1 MENRQSDSFC
11 LVDADGQIKYI
22 SEALQ
27 RTLGFEKSEFEENC
41 FFSYVHE
48 DDRASVLKLLTNG
61 VSTLHEHELS
71 LRTRNKDGNYVSFKT
86 SCTLL
91 QRDRLQP
98 RQAIFLFNPSSD
110 STVTET
116 NATASEQKFRTVFDN
131 AYDAIFLMRDDMFVD
146 CNPRTEVL
154 FGCSRDALLGRSP
167 FDFSPTVQPDGRNS
181 REKALEKIN
190 KALRGIPQSFE
201 WTHSR
206 RDGVTFDAE
215 VTLNSVEIG
224 EETLLQA
231 IVRDVSSRKDTEAEL
246 RYRVDFEK
254 FIGSISTNFINLAP
268 EEIVSGIQN
277 ALEDIGVFADVDRS
291 YIYLLNDE
299 RTRYELHYEWCNE
312 GIASL
317 QNRNHSIETEKIPWC
332 HDRLNRF
339 ENVRIA
345 EVNNLPTVASNEKAL
360 LESCDVQSTLC
371 VPLRVGR
378 TLIGFFGFDSVIKK
392 IHWTIEILSLL
403 RIVGEIIS
411 NALERKRREDQLQ
424 RLADQRK
431 HLLEVSTSL
440 LGSLDV
446 DDVIRQTLTI
456 LNDLLRFN
464 ECGIHLYDEERD
476 HLNPYII
483 VDKDGHLVNSNKSII
498 PAGKG
503 IVSSVLKNG
512 AAEMVN
518 NAHIDNRSYYPYE
531 RPTGIEHVLCVPM
544 QAKNRTLGT
553 FTVIR
558 RSETCFSVD
567 EFELVQLFVGY
578 VTVALENAQ
587 LYQQVS
593 RQHAVTSALLQT
605 ALTIV
610 EHKDIKKV
618 FTLIAEQALR
628 ITGVNRCAVFLWD
641 ESHNLFEPLVVITP
655 DTERMPV
662 FEELKIRA
670 DQVPVIN
677 AIRRERKPIV
687 IQPDSDLSLEI
698 AETFHVKSMLL
709 IPFFRGETLLG
720 GMALDDTREVK
731 SFTSEDMNAAVG
743 IANQAAVAIENA
755 RLFEQLRTSE
765 EKYRTLFE
773 DSKDCVFVSTE
784 DGKVLDMNRA
794 GIELLGYESLEE
806 LQRLNVGNDL
816 YLNAARRE
824 EYKNEL
830 NRKGYVKDFEAVLKR
845 KDGKHINC
853 IITSTAYRHKATG
866 ELRFRGFIRD
876 VTEKKFLEEKL
887 RQTHKMESLGQLA
900 GGIAHDFNNVLG
912 IVQASLS
919 ALRTRLGSQ
928 EESLQKYVEMGENAV
943 MRGADVARRLLT
955 FSQSHE
961 IRLHPLLVQD
971 VLKDLVNVLKHTIEK
986 NIAIETS
993 VDPDTPPFMGDHGQI
1008 YQMLLNLCIN
1018 ARDAITENFIGNEGG
1033 RICLSAEVVDGKQL
1047 PGNGRKRREDS
1058 YLKLSV
1064 WDNGGGMSEQVRQ
1077 KIFDPFFTTK
1087 AKGKGT
1093 GLGLSVV
1100 YGIVQTHHGV
1110 IDVQTKLGA
1119 GSVFSVYLPTA
1130 KVECVVPEKKSVT
1143 SIQGGDETILVV
1155 EDEEVLASLLDEML
1169 RSKGYNVV
1177 IAPDGAEA
1185 LRVFRQRYREFA
1197 AVVLDMGL
1205 PKLPGQALFLKMK
1218 QIHPDVNIILA
1229 SGYLD
1234 NEMKEDLFTLGASAF
1249 VQKPYNPQEIL
1260 HSVRNAIDKYSYT
1273 EN

>member
-22 SEALQ
+22 SEELQ
-27 RTLGFEKSEFEENC
+27 TTLGFETSELEENC
-41 FFSYVHE
+41 FFSLVHE
-48 DDRASVLKLLTNG
+48 DDRTSVLKLLTNG
-61 VSTLHEHELS
+61 VSTLHEHELT
-71 LRTRNKDGNYVSFKT
+71 LRTRNKDGNYVTFKT

-98 RQAIFLFNPSSD
+98 RQAIFLFTPSSD
-110 STVTET
+110 SPVTEV

-206 RDGVTFDAE
+206 RDGMTFDAE
-215 VTLNSVEIG
+215 VTLNRVEIG

-254 FIGSISTNFINLAP
+254 FIASISTNFINLAP

-317 QNRNHSIETEKIPWC
+317 QNRNHSIETERIPWC
-332 HDRLNRF
+332 HDRLSRF

-345 EVNNLPTVASNEKAL
+345 EVNNLPAIAAGEKVH

-371 VPLRVGR
+371 VPLCVGG
-378 TLIGFFGFDSVIKK
+378 TLIGFFGFDSVSKQ
-392 IHWTIEILSLL
+392 IHWTIEAQSLL

-411 NALERKRREDQLQ
+411 NALERKRREDQVQ

-431 HLLEVSTSL
+431 HLLEMSTSL

-446 DDVIRQTLTI
+446 DDVIRQTLAI
-456 LNDLLRFN
+456 LNDLLRFD
-464 ECGIHLYDEERD
+464 ECGIHLYDEERN
-476 HLNPYII
+476 HLKPYII
-483 VDKDGHLVNSNKSII
+483 VDKDGHLVRSDKSII

-503 IVSSVLKNG
+503 IVSSVLKSG
-512 AAEMVN
+512 TAEMVN
-518 NAHIDNRSYYPYE
+518 NAHIDTRSYYPYE
-531 RPTGIEHVLCVPM
+531 KPAGVEHILCVPM

-558 RSETCFSVD
+558 RTENCFSVD

-578 VTVALENAQ
+578 VT
-587 LYQQVS
+587 
-593 RQHAVTSALLQT
+593 
-605 ALTIV
+605 I
-610 EHKDIKKV
+610 
-618 FTLIAEQALR
+618 
-628 ITGVNRCAVFLWD
+628 
-641 ESHNLFEPLVVITP
+641 
-655 DTERMPV
+655 
-662 FEELKIRA
+662 
-670 DQVPVIN
+670 
-677 AIRRERKPIV
+677 
-687 IQPDSDLSLEI
+687 
-698 AETFHVKSMLL
+698 
-709 IPFFRGETLLG
+709 
-720 GMALDDTREVK
+720 
-731 SFTSEDMNAAVG
+731 
-743 IANQAAVAIENA
+743 AIENA

-784 DGKVLDMNRA
+784 DGRVLDMNRA
-794 GIELLGYESLEE
+794 GIELLGYDSLEE
-806 LQRLNVGNDL
+806 LQRLNVDNDL
-816 YLNAARRE
+816 YLNPARRE

-919 ALRTRLGSQ
+919 ALRTKLGSQ

-986 NIAIETS
+986 NITIETS

-1064 WDNGGGMSEQVRQ
+1064 RDNGGGMPEQVRQ

-1110 IDVQTKLGA
+1110 IDVQTELGT

-1130 KVECVVPEKKSVT
+1130 KVEYVVPEKKSVT

-1177 IAPDGAEA
+1177 VAPDGAEA
-1185 LRVFRQRYREFA
+1185 LRVFRQRHREFA

-1218 QIHPDVNIILA
+1218 QIYPDVNIILA